1 MYSFADDASDNPTF
15 YADLLNP
22 QSLNKYQY
30 AYNNPLRYDDPDG
43 HCPECIE
50 EFVEEVSQ
58 TPAGQTVINAAGAAA
73 TVTIV
78 AAGGV
83 IQKGWDWLTTPHPG
97 FKMETQC
104 SMGLD
109 CSNARIGLSLI
120 GYFDSWSILTAQNR
134 DLRVRVQVECI
145 SLFRAAHDRQNPSR
159 S

>member
-1 MYSFADDASDNPTF
+1 MYSFADHASDNPTF

-30 AYNNPLRYDDPDG
+30 AHNNPLRYDDPDG

-58 TPAGQTVINAAGAAA
+58 TPAGQTVINGAGAAA

-83 IQKGWDWLTTPHPG
+83 IQKGWDLSPH
-97 FKMETQC
+97 
-104 SMGLD
+104 
-109 CSNARIGLSLI
+109 A
-120 GYFDSWSILTAQNR
+120 SISSE
-134 DLRVRVQVECI
+134 RVRARTASSFSI
-145 SLFRAAHDRQNPSR
+145 
-159 S
+159 